1 MDCLCDVSLLVYCL
15 CIAFIDGVVGAYD
28 DEHLLGLLDPSEL
41 AVEPSE
47 GVAEVVDLLDGELPF
62 ELIKKMPSGTLVE
75 PGEVV
80 VIRTL
85 IESDPTL
92 HESFYE
98 VGLPTVLRTVQ
109 P

>member
-47 GVAEVVDLLDGELPF
+47 GVAEVVDLLDGSCP
-62 ELIKKMPSGTLVE
+62 
-75 PGEVV
+75 
-80 VIRTL
+80 
-85 IESDPTL
+85 
-92 HESFYE
+92 
-98 VGLPTVLRTVQ
+98 
-109 P
+109 